1 MTSPTY
7 PSSELSTGSAED
19 AIALLKEDHQ
29 QVTQWLKEFYC
40 AASNIR
46 KQDLASK
53 ICHRLRVHVAIEDEI
68 FLPALLSVTQEHPSC
83 KDVARGNANARQLID
98 QILKSSP
105 IDELF
110 DSRLRLLGDLI
121 AEHVEEEECPGGIF
135 SEAAASTM
143 DLRSLGIELQSR
155 RQQLQQRQL

>member
-1 MTSPTY
+1 LT
-7 PSSELSTGSAED
+7 TGSAAD
-19 AIALLKEDHQ
+19 AIALLKQDHQ
-29 QVTQWLKEFYC
+29 QVTEWLTEFES

-53 ICHRLRVHVAIEDEI
+53 ICHGLRVHVAIEDEI
-68 FLPALLSVTQEHPSC
+68 FLPALLRATDEHPGC
-83 KDVARGNANARQLID
+83 KDVARGNADTRRLID
-98 QILKSSP
+98 QVLQSSP

-110 DSRLRLLGDLI
+110 DSRVRLLGDLI

-135 SEAAASTM
+135 SEAEASTM

-155 RQQLQQRQL
+155 QQELKHR